1 MNRLPQ
7 VQVIIITVSYSA
19 DIIQYTYE
27 TWKKSQHCRDRFG
40 VKPRK
45 LNKIK
50 LREISA
56 LPEQKKLES
65 VEEKG
70 VIEQINRAMKIKEG
84 TLGSLG
90 GSTIE
95 RSF

>member
-1 MNRLPQ
+1 M
-7 VQVIIITVSYSA
+7 
-19 DIIQYTYE
+19 
-27 TWKKSQHCRDRFG
+27 
-40 VKPRK
+40 
-45 LNKIK
+45 
-50 LREISA
+50 REISA